1 MFMPHPT
8 FHKISWTQLEHDCI
22 SLFTHIKDIK
32 FDCIVSISR
41 GGTVVSRIIS
51 DLLETLPI
59 SHITISSYHDLK
71 KLDKP
76 VLIEKSDRDFTGQ
89 TVLLIDEVSDTGET
103 FHIAV
108 DYLKKNGVKKVYSLS
123 PYIKP
128 HTTFKPDF
136 WTQSIDAWI
145 IFPYDIRETADG
157 FTKMFGSK
165 EAARQ
170 KLREV
175 GFENW
180 ELTIL
185 D

>member
-1 MFMPHPT
+1 MAYPT
-8 FHKISWTQLEHDCI
+8 FHKLTWEQLERDCI
-22 SLFTHIKDIK
+22 TLFPKIKHIS
-32 FDCIVSISR
+32 FDCIVSVSR
-41 GGTVVSRIIS
+41 GGTVVSRIVS
-51 DLLETLPI
+51 DLLATLPI

-76 VLIEKSDRDFTGQ
+76 ILIEESNRDFNGE

-103 FHIAV
+103 FHVAV
-108 DYLKKNGVKKVYSLS
+108 DYLQKKGVTKVYTLS

-157 FTKMFGSK
+157 FIKMFGSK
-165 EAARQ
+165 EAAKQ
-170 KLREV
+170 KLQEV

-180 ELTIL
+180 ELSIL

>member
-1 MFMPHPT
+1 MAHPT
-8 FHKISWTQLEHDCI
+8 FHKLSWTQLEKDC
-22 SLFTHIKDIK
+22 LALYPKIKTLNI
-32 FDCIVSISR
+32 DCIVSISR

-51 DLLETLPI
+51 DLLGTLPI

-76 VLIEKSDRDFTGQ
+76 ILTEESTHDFTGH
-89 TVLLIDEVSDTGET
+89 TILLIDEVSDTGET
-103 FHIAV
+103 FHVAV
-108 DYLKKNGVKKVYSLS
+108 DYLLKKGVKKVYTLS

-145 IFPYDIRETADG
+145 IFPYDILETAEG
-157 FTKMFGSK
+157 FIKMYGSK
-165 EAARQ
+165 EAAQQ

-175 GFENW
+175 GFEKW
-180 ELTIL
+180 EIEIIT
-185 D
+185 

>member
-1 MFMPHPT
+1 MPDIS
-8 FHKISWTQLEHDCI
+8 FHKISWTQLEKDCLC
-22 SLFTHIKDIK
+22 LFPKIKDIQ

-76 VLIEKSDRDFTGQ
+76 ILIEKSDRDFTGK

-108 DYLKKNGVKKVYSLS
+108 DYLKKKSVKKVYTLS

-136 WTQSIDAWI
+136 WTQSIDSWI

-165 EAARQ
+165 EAAKQ
-170 KLREV
+170 KLLEV
-175 GFENW
+175 GFEPW
-180 ELTIL
+180 ELSVVT
-185 D
+185 

>member
-1 MFMPHPT
+1 MTPQ
-8 FHKISWTQLEHDCI
+8 FHKISWTQLEKDCL
-22 SLFTHIKDIK
+22 SLFPKIKNIQ
-32 FDCIVSISR
+32 FDCIVPISR
-41 GGTVVSRIIS
+41 GGTVVSRIVS

-76 VLIEKSDRDFTGQ
+76 ILIEKSDRDFSDE

-108 DYLKKNGVKKVYSLS
+108 DYLQKKGAKKVYTLS

-136 WTQSIDAWI
+136 WTQSVDGWI

-165 EAARQ
+165 EAAWE

-180 ELTIL
+180 ELSIL